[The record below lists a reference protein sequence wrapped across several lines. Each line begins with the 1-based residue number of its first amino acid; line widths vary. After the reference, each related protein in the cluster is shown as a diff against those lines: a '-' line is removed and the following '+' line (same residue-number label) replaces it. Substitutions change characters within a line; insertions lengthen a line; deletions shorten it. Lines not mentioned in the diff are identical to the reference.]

1 MSNKSFQ
8 IRQISNYFESTIKTL
23 SSYSSSPDKYYT
35 INHLKNS
42 IEFIVWNSLSNQI
55 FNKIKETSLS
65 WILYEFISTY
75 EENKGSE
82 KTYEFLNKFS
92 QRIQNEINDSF
103 WLHFNSMVYKA
114 YVLKENMI
122 NTKDVYKDD
131 VYIKPDNYIFD
142 SEKEFKVI
150 EELWEE
156 LSKNQKKF
164 WKEQLPKL
172 FFLLD
177 RYTNIKKEDQMK
189 FIENWFNQKNW
200 WFKTAEA
207 EFINHLISQNKLEE
221 YNKNKLTDLF
231 NVSNDLRNNSFD
243 IETLEEIKNWKEKTN
258 IRRMALILS
267 WKVQWYDKTPRL
279 VFCELLEK
287 IYWMSL
293 DRIDLYWKQAWK
305 YEEEFYFMVL
315 DLLYKKSEKDI
326 LEKVK
331 FEKILKELTLVSNE
345 DAEKEINSIKI
356 KEISLYLA
364 GKLPPYY
371 WTSNIWRFRRKI
383 LELFSTIYD
392 EKEFDFIKTMYDN
405 QKNSTI
411 DNFYF
416 LIIDDLYKESKD
428 KKELKSNFIKLLLD
442 LEIPKELYD
451 LKEWDVNMKE
461 QLRNQIDKLEDIK
474 RYSFSR
480 NKHLSLVEET
490 KQILSWINW
499 IDELKEAFDLIK
511 YEFSQSFVP
520 DEIKQSKYLDGLE
533 KANKILEIIIWK
545 VWNEKVENKKHWFV
559 YNCNWPILFNNFK
572 SMSKELIKKV
582 NLSEEEIETRLKNVN
597 KKFTL
602 VRKDIKSFNTWINNF
617 VTQIQER
624 DWIEVD
630 EQDLKKALTLYELS
644 SLKSLNE
651 EEDNDDIENNK
662 LYFSF
667 NHKKLDS
674 SVTLE
679 SINKI
684 LDGIKSVISYFNDV
698 EIFEGKEKLEI
709 LKEIALKEKVLNEN
723 DVKNKFE
730 LDEVVKYSCA
740 NDNLV
745 YTGKIISY
753 CFNKEDLSYEYVTTF
768 SANFVNERYRFVKEE
783 ELIK

>member
-42 IEFIVWNSLSNQI
+42 IEFILWSSFSNQI
-55 FNKIKETSLS
+55 FNKINETSLS
-65 WILYEFISTY
+65 WILYEFISIY

-92 QRIQNEINDSF
+92 QNIQNEINDSF
-103 WLHFNSMVYKA
+103 WLHFNSMVYRA

-122 NTKDVYKDD
+122 DTKNIYKDD

-142 SEKEFKVI
+142 SEKEFKII
-150 EELWEE
+150 EELGEE
-156 LSKNQKKF
+156 LSKNEKKY

-172 FFLLD
+172 FLLLD
-177 RYTNIKKEDQMK
+177 RYTNIEKENQMN
-189 FIENWFNQKNW
+189 FIEKWFNQKHW

-207 EFINHLISQNKLEE
+207 EFINYLISQNKLEE
-221 YNKNKLTDLF
+221 YNKNKLTGLF
-231 NVSNDLRNNSFD
+231 NINNDLRNNSVD
-243 IETLEEIKNWKEKTN
+243 IKTWEKIN
-258 IRRMALILS
+258 VRRMALILS

-279 VFCELLEK
+279 VFCELLER

-293 DRIDLYWKQAWK
+293 DRIDLYWRQAEK

-315 DLLYKKSEKDI
+315 DLLYKKSEKDN
-326 LEKVK
+326 LEKAK
-331 FEKILKELTLVSNE
+331 FDKILKELNLISKE
-345 DAEKEINSIKI
+345 DKEEEIKSIKI
-356 KEISLYLA
+356 KEISLYLS

-371 WTSNIWRFRRKI
+371 WTSNIWRFRRKV
-383 LELFSTIYD
+383 LDLFPTIYD
-392 EKEFDFIKTMYDN
+392 EKEFDFINTMYNN
-405 QKNSTI
+405 QKNSTS
-411 DNFYF
+411 DAFYF
-416 LIIDDLYKESKD
+416 WIIDDLYKELKD
-428 KKELKSNFIKLLLD
+428 KKELKSNFIQLLLD
-442 LEIPKELYD
+442 LEIPKELYE
-451 LKEWDVNMKE
+451 LKTLDMDIKE
-461 QLRNQIDKLEDIK
+461 KLKNQIKNLEDIK
-474 RYSFSR
+474 RYSVKR
-480 NKHLSLVEET
+480 NKHLSWVEET
-490 KQILSWINW
+490 KQILSWIIW

-511 YEFSQSFVP
+511 YEFSQNFIP
-520 DEIKQSKYLDGLE
+520 DEIKESKYLDGLE
-533 KANKILEIIIWK
+533 KANKILETIIWK
-545 VWNEKVENKKHWFV
+545 VWNEKADNKKHWFV
-559 YNCNWPILFNNFK
+559 YNWNWPILFNNFK

-602 VRKDIKSFNTWINNF
+602 VRKDIKSFNSWINNF

-624 DWIEVD
+624 DWIVVD
-630 EQDLKKALTLYELS
+630 EQELKKALTLYELS

-651 EEDNDDIENNK
+651 EEDNDEIEKNK

-684 LDGIKSVISYFNDV
+684 LDGIKSVISYYNDV

-740 NDNLV
+740 NDNLI
-745 YTGKIISY
+745 YTGKVISY

-768 SANFVNERYRFVKEE
+768 SSNFVNERYRFIKEE